1 MILTYRIKNLCKTI
15 FDLENYII
23 IIRRKKR
30 CNQKNIS
37 NAIQINGNILAH
49 LIIFMEWLNAQR
61 NTSTS
66 NTNIK
71 FKKDNEIRRRSKRK
85 NAEKIKLDIACNMIW
100 HIEHVTHTL
109 EHHESIDL
117 CTKLYQFYN

>member
-1 MILTYRIKNLCKTI
+1 
-15 FDLENYII
+15 
-23 IIRRKKR
+23 
-30 CNQKNIS
+30 
-37 NAIQINGNILAH
+37 
-49 LIIFMEWLNAQR
+49 MEWLNAQR

-71 FKKDNEIRRRSKRK
+71 LKKDNEIRRRSKKK
-85 NAEKIKLDIACNMIW
+85 NAEKIKFDIACNMIW